1 VNKDTPKI
9 IAKEQKHSE
18 NHKELSLEDINTFV
32 KARFNEVKKSKKIK
46 ELVSFQATNKFLIMA
61 RSQEQLKIMGRI
73 VASNNKNNLSEIL
86 IEYEEHLNL
95 ALEFMPT
102 VKTHSNVLM
111 HIFGFFSNEFLDFE
125 KNKFLELQENY
136 KKGKITIGK
145 ILAEIHP
152 IIYRFNKIY
161 LTNQTYF
168 LLYANQESE
177 NIFKILDKKN
187 EKNFKI

>member
-1 VNKDTPKI
+1 
-9 IAKEQKHSE
+9 
-18 NHKELSLEDINTFV
+18 
-32 KARFNEVKKSKKIK
+32 
-46 ELVSFQATNKFLIMA
+46 
-61 RSQEQLKIMGRI
+61 
-73 VASNNKNNLSEIL
+73 
-86 IEYEEHLNL
+86 
-95 ALEFMPT
+95 MPT

-145 ILAEIHP
+145 ILADIHP